1 MASEAGLFVEW
12 FGKLAKKKKRA
23 KSTAITAQRNDISAS
38 PAYSNNRQQRYASS
52 NTGKMFVYRLRLD
65 LAFTLSL
72 PVKQRLYCKPLDLIQ
87 LCLVLPPPSVSS
99 CKLSIS

>member
-52 NTGKMFVYRLRLD
+52 NTGKIYKMLLCCFIVGRRQQMQRNSDHDVSTQQSKSKTLKLLRRL
-65 LAFTLSL
+65 AS
-72 PVKQRLYCKPLDLIQ
+72 
-87 LCLVLPPPSVSS
+87 
-99 CKLSIS
+99 